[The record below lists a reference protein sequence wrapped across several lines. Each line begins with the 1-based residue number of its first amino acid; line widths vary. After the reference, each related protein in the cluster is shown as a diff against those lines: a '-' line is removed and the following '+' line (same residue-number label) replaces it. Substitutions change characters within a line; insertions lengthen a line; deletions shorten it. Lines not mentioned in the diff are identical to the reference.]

1 MSESTERDQPAEWDH
16 DAAKADLIRLL
27 TETQGLP
34 GEVRMPR
41 LAVNMLLDQIAELT
55 PRTITTVEE
64 LLALPSL
71 TVVRSAAGSIVN
83 IVGDEAFFFGYEIT
97 APVTTL
103 ALPITVLQEG
113 HKKREGDG

>member
-1 MSESTERDQPAEWDH
+1 MSARDELFELLAKHEDCAFSASGVLVCSCGAAMQPQEAQWEMANL
-16 DAAKADLIRLL
+16 AAHQSDVLL
-27 TETQGLP
+27 AAGW
-34 GEVRMPR
+34 VK
-41 LAVNMLLDQIAELT
+41 

-83 IVGDEAFFFGYEIT
+83 IVGDEAFFFGYEVT

-103 ALPITVLQEG
+103 ALPATVLHEG
-113 HKKREGDG
+113 QA